1 MRLIFGLSVTLVIV
15 TAVYLYLG
23 AAITPT
29 EETRLGLLGPET
41 ELPPVDTSDLRRN
54 DRIEKP
60 DRPEM
65 GEPLELPPIVST
77 TDDFSDGPYFDL
89 AVPLTIQEP
98 VYPPDAL
105 EEGIEGWVLLEFDIL
120 PNGKVENPRVIDS
133 SPEGLFDDAALEAIK
148 GNTYKPKVVGET
160 PVRQD
165 AMQDTIEFFLDVPDP
180 QDP

>member
-15 TAVYLYLG
+15 LAVYLYLG
-23 AAITPT
+23 TAITPT
-29 EETRLGLLGPET
+29 EETRLSLLGPEV

-65 GEPLELPPIVST
+65 GEPLELPPLVAAT
-77 TDDFSDGPYFDL
+77 EDFSDGPYFDL
-89 AVPLTIQEP
+89 AVPLTRQDPI
-98 VYPPDAL
+98 YPPDAL

-133 SPEGLFDDAALEAIK
+133 SPEGLFDEAALEAIK

-165 AMQDTIEFFLDVPDP
+165 AMQDTIEFFLDTSETET
-180 QDP
+180 Q

>member
-1 MRLIFGLSVTLVIV
+1 MRLIFGLTVTLVIV

-29 EETRLGLLGPET
+29 EDTRNELFGPDA
-41 ELPPVDTSDLRRN
+41 ELPAVDTSDLRRN

-65 GEPLELPPIVST
+65 GEPLELPPIVSA
-77 TDDFSDGPYFDL
+77 TDDLSDGPYFDL
-89 AVPLTIQEP
+89 AVPLTRKDP

-133 SPEGLFDDAALEAIK
+133 RPEGLFEEAALEAIK

-165 AMQDTIEFFLDVPDP
+165 AMQDTIEFFLEDAAAED
-180 QDP
+180 Q